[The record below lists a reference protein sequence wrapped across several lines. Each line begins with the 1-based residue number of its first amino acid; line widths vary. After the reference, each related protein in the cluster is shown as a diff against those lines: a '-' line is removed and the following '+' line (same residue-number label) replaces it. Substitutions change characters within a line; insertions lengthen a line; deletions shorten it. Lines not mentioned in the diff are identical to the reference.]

1 MEFRKL
7 GTSSMILKFEFV
19 VTSYRKNAEV
29 YTSVAIRL
37 IYNYSLIF
45 VTAWIDSKNWIAR
58 DPRTRD
64 VRCWDCI
71 VLINRTRT
79 RKITSYGNS
88 VITWQFIYFILL
100 IIRINTKWFTLKNS
114 SKRIMITVR
123 LYHSILQWMRL
134 LPKNNLWFSRR
145 QNLRF

>member
-71 VLINRTRT
+71 VLHVLIVPGPERLRVTVTQLSHDNL
-79 RKITSYGNS
+79 
-88 VITWQFIYFILL
+88 FFFILL
-100 IIRINTKWFTLKNS
+100 IIRINTKWFTNIEKSFETNYDYCAVVSFDS
-114 SKRIMITVR
+114 SMDEVA
-123 LYHSILQWMRL
+123 S
-134 LPKNNLWFSRR
+134 
-145 QNLRF
+145 